1 MTIKPKFIPEVEAPQ
16 GPLTARDVID
26 FHLRW
31 DEFRPVAKSI
41 HGLLDLSQDQAEALY
56 WLIEL
61 SDRVHQEDLK

>member
-1 MTIKPKFIPEVEAPQ
+1 MTIKPDFVPEATE
-16 GPLTARDVID
+16 PLTARDVID

-41 HGLLDLSQDQAEALY
+41 HGLLDLSQDQAETLY

-61 SDRVHQEDLK
+61 SDRVHKDDL

>member
-1 MTIKPKFIPEVEAPQ
+1 MTIKPDFAPEANAPHE
-16 GPLTARDVID
+16 PLTARDVID

-41 HGLLDLSQDQAEALY
+41 HGLLDLSQDQAETLY

-61 SDRVHQEDLK
+61 SDRVHKDDL

>member
-1 MTIKPKFIPEVEAPQ
+1 MTIKPKFQPETDTLHE
-16 GPLTARDVID
+16 PLTARDVLD

-41 HGLLDLSQDQAEALY
+41 HGLPDLSQDQAEALY

-61 SDRVHQEDLK
+61 SDRVHQDDL